1 MNMPVYYVFKEDAAC
16 SKNAQRSI
24 VCLVGTTVS
33 TWRPKVTSSKTNASS
48 WSTSTSWRQTRLAR
62 SFWRKFFPCGDF
74 KAIVSCYFPLIISF
88 FFKTPSSDQAEARRT
103 KTKEARK
110 RREERLLAK
119 KEEIMKNLSKEEEST
134 KKWVWIKVLVGLS
147 FGNKFVW
154 TRQILLKVSYV
165 SYMKKKKQQSNMLSS
180 GLFSSINT
188 SFSSGTNLKS
198 PGKRALNEIK

>member
-88 FFKTPSSDQAEARRT
+88 FFFFFFKHHPVTKLRLVVQRQRRPANAEKSVSWPRKKRSWKICPRRRNPQRNES
-103 KTKEARK
+103 KLKFW
-110 RREERLLAK
+110 LDCHLV
-119 KEEIMKNLSKEEEST
+119 INLYEQDR
-134 KKWVWIKVLVGLS
+134 
-147 FGNKFVW
+147 FF
-154 TRQILLKVSYV
+154 
-165 SYMKKKKQQSNMLSS
+165 
-180 GLFSSINT
+180 
-188 SFSSGTNLKS
+188 
-198 PGKRALNEIK
+198 